1 MTKKRILIV
10 DDDSDIV
17 ETAAFFLSS
26 SGYQVFVAKNG
37 KEALEQVKEKNP
49 DLVLLDV
56 MMPEMNGLEACRK
69 LKNNPKTN
77 SIPVVMLTAQGGK
90 QDVDDAIDGG
100 ANGYVVKPFNLPDLV
115 ERIETILNAK
125 GFSKG

>member
-1 MTKKRILIV
+1 MSKERILIV
-10 DDDSDIV
+10 DDDPDIV
-17 ETAAFFLSS
+17 ETVAFFLSN
-26 SGYQVFVAKNG
+26 SGYQVLAAKDG
-37 KEALEQVKEKNP
+37 KEALELVENKP
-49 DLVLLDV
+49 DLVFLDI

-125 GFSKG
+125 GFFKE